1 MSFVSLY
8 LYVPD
13 EGSLLPKYRDSTTL
27 NGFELYIYIY
37 IYSSKPLSVVLSLY
51 FGSRLPSSGTYK

>member
-1 MSFVSLY
+1 MLVVEEASLDNIKYNFVSIY

-13 EGSLLPKYRDSTTL
+13 EGSLLPKYWDCTTS

-37 IYSSKPLSVVLSLY
+37 IYIIGENCRES
-51 FGSRLPSSGTYK
+51 